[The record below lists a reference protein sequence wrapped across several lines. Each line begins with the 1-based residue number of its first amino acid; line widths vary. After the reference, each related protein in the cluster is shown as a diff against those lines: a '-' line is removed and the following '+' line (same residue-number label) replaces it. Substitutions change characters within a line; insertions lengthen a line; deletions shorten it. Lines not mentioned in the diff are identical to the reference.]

1 MSYDFRDFIF
11 DLSKEALK
19 QEQESTIRQ
28 QCNVMRNKASMLS
41 DKEREQA
48 FFAIAK
54 YEQEHIQAIE
64 SYATSATAVKEVLKM
79 LGY

>member
-1 MSYDFRDFIF
+1 MSYNFRDFIF

-41 DKEREQA
+41 DMEREQA
-48 FFAIAK
+48 FSAIAK
-54 YEQEHIQAIE
+54 YEQENIQAIE
-64 SYATSATAVKEVLKM
+64 SYATSTAAIKEVLKM